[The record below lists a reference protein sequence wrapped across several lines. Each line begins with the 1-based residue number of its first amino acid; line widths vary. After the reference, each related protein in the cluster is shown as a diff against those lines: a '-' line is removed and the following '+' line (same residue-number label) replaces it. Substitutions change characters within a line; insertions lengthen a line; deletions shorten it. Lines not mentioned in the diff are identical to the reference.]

1 MKRTFAHILMLLA
14 FITAAYADDTG
25 GQKFEVRPGL
35 VYSTADAISK
45 MDLYLP
51 QNATADVPCVLVI
64 QGGGFRAQNGQKFK
78 PFAEYLAAHGL
89 AAALIGYRGQPDHTY
104 PATLA
109 DLRTATRFVRKI
121 SAQHGIDPDKIGAM
135 GRSAGATIAALLA
148 TSDSDD
154 NDAGNEHLDFSSGIQ
169 AVVGIAG
176 VYDFIAR
183 FVDEEQRALQPN
195 VDTKILSNGAWIG
208 TPFSAQDSHW
218 RRASTVTHLDP
229 SDPPMLLLH
238 SRNDSTVPWPQSHN
252 MHHALIDAG
261 IKAQLHLAD
270 SGGHGGPSDSKERMV
285 TFFTAVFAD

>member
-1 MKRTFAHILMLLA
+1 MKRTFTHLLVLLA
-14 FITAAYADDTG
+14 FGTAAGAGDNG
-25 GQKFEVRPGL
+25 GQKFEVRAGL
-35 VYSTADAISK
+35 VYSNADAICK

-51 QNATADVPCVLVI
+51 QYAANVVPCVIVI
-64 QGGGFRAQNGQKFK
+64 QGGGFRAQTGQKFK
-78 PFAEYLAAHGL
+78 SFAEYLAEHGI

-121 SAQHGIDPDKIGAM
+121 SAQHGIDPNKIGAM
-135 GRSAGATIAALLA
+135 GRSAGATLAALLA
-148 TSDSDD
+148 TSDSNDH
-154 NDAGNEHLDFSSGIQ
+154 DAGNEHLDFSIGIQ

-195 VDTKILSNGAWIG
+195 VDTKILANGAWIG
-208 TPFSAQDSHW
+208 IPFSPADPHW

-238 SRNDSTVPWPQSHN
+238 SRNDSTVPWPQSQI

-261 IKAQLHLAD
+261 IKAQLHLAN
-270 SGGHGGPSDSKERMV
+270 SGGHGGPSDSKERIV
-285 TFFTAVFAD
+285 AFFQTTLVD